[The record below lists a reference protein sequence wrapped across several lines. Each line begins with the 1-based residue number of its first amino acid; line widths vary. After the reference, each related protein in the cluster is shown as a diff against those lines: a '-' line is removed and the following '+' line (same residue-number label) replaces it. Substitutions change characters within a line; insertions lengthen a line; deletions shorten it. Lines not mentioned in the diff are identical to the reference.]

1 MKWNRISVKLSLT
14 LTALFL
20 VVMVSLGYAVDRIF
34 SNFFLPYLFERF
46 YRVEKSRSRDYGG
59 SGLGLAITKKLIE
72 LHHGRIHVSSQV
84 GIGST
89 FEVHLH

>member
-34 SNFFLPYLFERF
+34 SNFFYLI
-46 YRVEKSRSRDYGG
+46 YSNDS
-59 SGLGLAITKKLIE
+59 IE
-72 LHHGRIHVSSQV
+72 
-84 GIGST
+84 
-89 FEVHLH
+89 